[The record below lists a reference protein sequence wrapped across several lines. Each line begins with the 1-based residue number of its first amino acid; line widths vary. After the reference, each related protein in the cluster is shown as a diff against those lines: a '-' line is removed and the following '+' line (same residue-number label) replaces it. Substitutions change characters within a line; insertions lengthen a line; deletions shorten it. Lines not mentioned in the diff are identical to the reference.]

1 MSRYINQWKLNHCP
15 ERPNIHSRLEE
26 DLETAELVHRIQDRL
41 SFLNI
46 SPSSNLME
54 LIQQA
59 VIFQEVTKSDT
70 RKTEQIPK
78 SVPDSDAEDEIE
90 SSTKVSSDPKV
101 DPPVSR
107 ESLDGLSEEMKQK
120 DTNKDSAATA
130 SIQGL

>member
-1 MSRYINQWKLNHCP
+1 
-15 ERPNIHSRLEE
+15 
-26 DLETAELVHRIQDRL
+26 
-41 SFLNI
+41 
-46 SPSSNLME
+46 ME

-70 RKTEQIPK
+70 RKTEPIPK